1 MPTLLEAAGV
11 APPGDRFEG
20 RSIHPI
26 TGTSMLPVLTGEA
39 SQVHPESETV
49 GYELAGSSAVF
60 KGSHKLVRN
69 LPPKGTGSWE
79 LYDLVA
85 DPSEMH
91 DLAGK
96 MPVLVAELEAAYIAY
111 VKANNVIEVPDDY
124 DPLKQVIKNRHSWT
138 LTDQGI
144 SSASMMAAP
153 GTQLPVAVASP
164 RARSDRQ
171 RQLHQSNRLLSCG
184 GNKTFL
190 PTGGLL
196 PLWVDYGLLPYPN
209 MVLFRE

>member
-1 MPTLLEAAGV
+1 VPFIARFPGKVPAGQTTTSFAYVKDLVPTLLEAAGV

-60 KGSHKLVRN
+60 KGNHKLVRN
-69 LPPKGTGSWE
+69 LPPKGNGNWE

-91 DLAGK
+91 DLVGK
-96 MPVLVAELEAAYIAY
+96 MPELVAELEAAYIAY

-124 DPLKQVIKNRHSWT
+124 DPLKQVIKNSTRGH
-138 LTDQGI
+138 
-144 SSASMMAAP
+144 
-153 GTQLPVAVASP
+153 
-164 RARSDRQ
+164 
-171 RQLHQSNRLLSCG
+171 
-184 GNKTFL
+184 
-190 PTGGLL
+190 
-196 PLWVDYGLLPYPN
+196 
-209 MVLFRE
+209 